1 MIEVSSTFL
10 KASTHRPGTHPTC
23 MACQYFF
30 LFFSECGVANVLGAI
45 RVMYSTVRETFF
57 NPDSFCGSFLCYL
70 FRFLHK
76 QYRGNARRIFTYM
89 STRTDTDRANAG
101 ISGAKLTK
109 DVTIKVD
116 PEMIVQCETAGL
128 FHRGHRTATSPTLS
142 QWCYDAM
149 VKATE
154 EEKTI
159 QLMKEIAA
167 RAKKSRKDIQ
177 LAIFLQ
183 EQKEKTILP

>member
-1 MIEVSSTFL
+1 
-10 KASTHRPGTHPTC
+10 
-23 MACQYFF
+23 
-30 LFFSECGVANVLGAI
+30 
-45 RVMYSTVRETFF
+45 MYSKVREAFF

-76 QYRGNARRIFTYM
+76 QYTGNARRIYTYM

-142 QWCYDAM
+142 QWCYNEM
-149 VKATE
+149 VKAAE
-154 EEKTI
+154 EQKTI

-167 RAKKSRKDIQ
+167 LAKKNREDIQ

-183 EQKEKTILP
+183 EQKERTDLP